1 MPTAKLPTI
10 TFRARLLCERE
21 ARPSIAWALLCKKTE
36 RGFLLEVQDL
46 DSLRCKHDRLAE
58 MIRLTGYQCISK
70 Q

>member
-1 MPTAKLPTI
+1 
-10 TFRARLLCERE
+10 LCERE

-46 DSLRCKHDRLAE
+46 DSLRFNPTVFLK